1 MGANLYYFS
10 ATGNSL
16 FAGKALLKRIP
27 NCTLESIVK
36 TGENRVVHPDSA
48 AVGFVFPVYF
58 SGMPTAVE
66 SFIGKMDF
74 SGVDYIFVAATK
86 SQDASPGTIAAQINA
101 ILKSANKKI
110 NAVFYIDM
118 VGNNIQRY
126 NILDNEKQK
135 AANQKALLKCDRIAE
150 AVQKKQSVFEN
161 PVPLLNFAGRKMYT
175 TWKKGLPEFDRV
187 FTADKCNSCNLC
199 VRICPAKNISLT
211 SSGPEWHHRCESCFA
226 CIHVCPVKAILF
238 GKNTLN
244 RNRYRNPEIKVE
256 ELLLR

>member
-1 MGANLYYFS
+1 MGTNLYYFS

-16 FAGKALLKRIP
+16 FAAKALQKRIP
-27 NCTLESIVK
+27 DCSLQSIIK
-36 TGENRVVHPDSA
+36 TVENTVVHPDST
-48 AVGFVFPVYF
+48 AVGLVFPVYF

-66 SFIGKMDF
+66 SFIRKIDF

-86 SQDASPGTIAAQINA
+86 SQFTSPGTIATQINA
-101 ILKSANKKI
+101 ILKSANKKAS
-110 NAVFYIDM
+110 AVFYIDM

-126 NILDNEKQK
+126 NILDIEKQK
-135 AANQKALLKCDRIAE
+135 AANQKTLTKCDRIAGI
-150 AVQKKQSVFEN
+150 VQNKQSVFEN

-175 TWKKGLPEFDRV
+175 AWEKSLPRFDRA

-211 SSGPEWHHRCESCFA
+211 SSGPEWHHHCGSCFA
-226 CIHVCPVKAILF
+226 CIHICPARAIQF